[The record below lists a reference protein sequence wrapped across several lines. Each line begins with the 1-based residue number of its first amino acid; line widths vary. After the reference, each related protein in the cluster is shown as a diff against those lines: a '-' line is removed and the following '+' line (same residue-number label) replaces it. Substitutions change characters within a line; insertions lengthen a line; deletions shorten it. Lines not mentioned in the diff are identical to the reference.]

1 MSEPARTMR
10 INRSYL
16 TIAILILFLAG
27 SGYTLLQTIHARGPK
42 SYVLLLAL
50 LTLLFFFVTLLCI
63 FQPYLRVDEDRI
75 IVSHDLLRKDVL
87 FFYDI
92 TRIEFGENKSIC
104 VYHLNGLTR
113 VVFSKFKA
121 SDKAKV
127 IAFFQQLAAQQD
139 LSATIHSGG

>member
-1 MSEPARTMR
+1 MSEPVRNMR

-27 SGYTLLQTIHARGPK
+27 SGYTLLETIHARGPK

-50 LTLLFFFVTLLCI
+50 LTLLFFFVTLLCL

-92 TRIEFGENKSIC
+92 TRIELNEDKSIGI
-104 VYHLNGLTR
+104 YHLNGLTR
-113 VVFSKFKA
+113 VVYSKFNA
-121 SDKAKV
+121 SDKNTV
-127 IAFFQQLAAQQD
+127 IAFFRELAARPEY
-139 LSATIHSGG
+139 AVK